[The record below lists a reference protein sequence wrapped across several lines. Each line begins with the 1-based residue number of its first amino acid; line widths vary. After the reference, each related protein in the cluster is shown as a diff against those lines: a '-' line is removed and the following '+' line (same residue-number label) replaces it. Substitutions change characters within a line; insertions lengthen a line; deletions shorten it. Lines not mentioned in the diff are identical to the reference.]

1 MDERVSLAIG
11 PLIGPPMFFVYTY
24 SSVEEIAINRS
35 LSHELLV
42 IPRSS
47 FLSFYKSTQQLHCRQ
62 TDKQLRVSFVSLLAV
77 WSHQPH
83 FWNWQSRINVTHVNS
98 QLTHWNWIKKENFRK
113 FLLKP
118 FLEELASLDTIIIII
133 IIPPFFIFQTKK
145 KKKKIGRQSA
155 KVQQLYS
162 FPYTHTQSRQLSVPP
177 LLWVS
182 NVNAIDIIPSLSVS
196 FSLSHG
202 IKAFLV
208 HCQIVSLKV
217 SPLSFSRLSFSDGP
231 CAECE
236 TSCETFAHREKKPNV
251 QRNGA
256 IDEQQCA
263 E

>member
-1 MDERVSLAIG
+1 MITSA
-11 PLIGPPMFFVYTY
+11 
-24 SSVEEIAINRS
+24 
-35 LSHELLV
+35 
-42 IPRSS
+42 
-47 FLSFYKSTQQLHCRQ
+47 
-62 TDKQLRVSFVSLLAV
+62 SLLKLTI
-77 WSHQPH
+77 SYQRHT
-83 FWNWQSRINVTHVNS
+83 R

-162 FPYTHTQSRQLSVPP
+162 FPYTHTHTVPAVVCSSSAVSIECKCDRYYSISVC
-177 LLWVS
+177 
-182 NVNAIDIIPSLSVS
+182 
-196 FSLSHG
+196 LSHG

>member
-1 MDERVSLAIG
+1 MITSA
-11 PLIGPPMFFVYTY
+11 
-24 SSVEEIAINRS
+24 
-35 LSHELLV
+35 
-42 IPRSS
+42 
-47 FLSFYKSTQQLHCRQ
+47 
-62 TDKQLRVSFVSLLAV
+62 SLLKLTI
-77 WSHQPH
+77 SYQRHT
-83 FWNWQSRINVTHVNS
+83 R